1 MTLHDEIATLI
12 TDIRLKDPDEAADAI
27 IALVLAHA
35 TSAAAVS
42 RADYAFWRSASDG
55 DVHRTSLRAAILAA
69 LGEGE

>member
-27 IALVLAHA
+27 LALVRAHLTSDEAVERTRKAFYVA
-35 TSAAAVS
+35 TDPSS
-42 RADYAFWRSASDG
+42 TDDW
-55 DVHRTSLRAAILAA
+55 RAANLAA